1 MGNVVVT
8 AIDDR
13 KTQAVT
19 YLKYKLIVNLDSIV
33 IVNTVSA
40 IRTII
45 DFSHWLTFYVRQYVF
60 PDTL

>member
-45 DFSHWLTFYVRQYVF
+45 DFSH
-60 PDTL
+60 